1 MDTLNLGTKNSHKY
15 FPEFMVR
22 SFYGKNAV
30 SYLDAKSGKI
40 IKGPN
45 SNKFNTRVGWYSD
58 KNEEI
63 LNKEAEQKLQQLS
76 IVLNKKAKRRD
87 RDFSKF
93 KMDPD
98 VVYRF
103 FTYQLI
109 RDPTYSK
116 VLLDGLTAR
125 GGIKSPRKLLL
136 QEFQNEAIKLE
147 NAVHFI
153 TDALKEVFAV
163 VLEPNFTDSEYIAV
177 NVPVM
182 VNFTDGNTY
191 ILVVSPHV
199 AFCLVSW
206 ELHDNLNLG
215 LVRDDGSNFVFK
227 TNERIMAHAI
237 AHEPHE
243 VLGRNSEYLKMIHQ
257 DTKSKIIGWS
267 GD

>member
-1 MDTLNLGTKNSHKY
+1 MNTINFGTKNSHKY
-15 FPEFMVR
+15 FPEFMIR
-22 SFYGKNAV
+22 AFYGKKTVN
-30 SYLDAKSGKI
+30 YLDAKSGQTI
-40 IKGPN
+40 MGPK
-45 SNKFNTRVGWYSD
+45 SNNFNARIGWYSD
-58 KNEEI
+58 VNEEI
-63 LNKEAEQKLQQLS
+63 LNKEAEQQFQQLS
-76 IVLNKKAKRRD
+76 IVLNKKAKRKN

-103 FTYQLI
+103 FAYQLI

-116 VLLDGLTAR
+116 VLLDELTAR

-147 NAVHFI
+147 NAVHSI
-153 TDALKEVFAV
+153 TGALKEVFAV

-191 ILVVSPHV
+191 ILAVSPRV

-206 ELHDNLNLG
+206 GLYDNLSLG

>member
-15 FPEFMVR
+15 FPEFMIR
-22 SFYGKNAV
+22 AFYGKKTVN
-30 SYLDAKSGKI
+30 YLDAKSGQTI
-40 IKGPN
+40 MGPK
-45 SNKFNTRVGWYSD
+45 SNNFNARIGWYSD
-58 KNEEI
+58 ENEEI

-76 IVLNKKAKRRD
+76 FVLNKKAKRKNC
-87 RDFSKF
+87 DFSKF
-93 KMDPD
+93 KMNPD

-103 FTYQLI
+103 FAYQLI
-109 RDPTYSK
+109 RDPTNSQ
-116 VLLDGLTAR
+116 VLLDELTTR
-125 GGIKSPRKLLL
+125 GAINSPKKLLL
-136 QEFQNEAIKLE
+136 QEFQNEEIRSE
-147 NAVHFI
+147 NAVHSI
-153 TDALKEVFAV
+153 TDVLKEVFTI

-206 ELHDNLNLG
+206 ELHNNLSLG

-243 VLGRNSEYLKMIHQ
+243 VLGRNSEYLKMIHK
-257 DTKSKIIGWS
+257 DTKSKIVGWS

>member
-1 MDTLNLGTKNSHKY
+1 MNKLILGTKNSHKY
-15 FPEFMVR
+15 FPEFMIR
-22 SFYGKNAV
+22 SFYGKNSV
-30 SYLDAKSGKI
+30 NYLDAKSGKI

-45 SNKFNTRVGWYSD
+45 SNNFNVKVGWYSD
-58 KNEEI
+58 ENEEI

-87 RDFSKF
+87 RDFNKF

-103 FTYQLI
+103 FAYQLI
-109 RDPTYSK
+109 RDPTFSQ
-116 VLLDGLTAR
+116 VFLDGLTAR
-125 GGIKSPRKLLL
+125 GGINSPKKLLL
-136 QEFQNEAIKLE
+136 QEFQNEEIKLE
-147 NAVHFI
+147 NAVHSI

-182 VNFTDGNTY
+182 VNFTYGNTY

>member
-1 MDTLNLGTKNSHKY
+1 
-15 FPEFMVR
+15 
-22 SFYGKNAV
+22 
-30 SYLDAKSGKI
+30 
-40 IKGPN
+40 
-45 SNKFNTRVGWYSD
+45 
-58 KNEEI
+58 
-63 LNKEAEQKLQQLS
+63 
-76 IVLNKKAKRRD
+76 
-87 RDFSKF
+87 
-93 KMDPD
+93 MDPD

-103 FTYQLI
+103 FAYQLI
-109 RDPTYSK
+109 RDPTFSQ
-116 VLLDGLTAR
+116 VFLDGLTAR
-125 GGIKSPRKLLL
+125 GGINSPKKLLL
-136 QEFQNEAIKLE
+136 QEFQNEEIKLE
-147 NAVHFI
+147 NAVHSI

-182 VNFTDGNTY
+182 VNFTYGNTY